1 MLDSTRPATWADL
14 LKLARD
20 LNAEGARYALI
31 GGYAI
36 AAHGYNRFSEDV
48 DLLVDPSRENTSRWV
63 RALSKLPDG
72 AAAELKGDDEIFER
86 EGNYAI
92 RINDEFTVDVM
103 PAACGHEWQEL
114 SHHIVY
120 VEIEGV
126 TLPVLSLQGL
136 LLTKEGMRDKDKA
149 DRAVLLRALEAV
161 RP

>member
-1 MLDSTRPATWADL
+1 MPDSTRPATWADL
-14 LKLARD
+14 LQLARY

-48 DLLVDPSRENTSRWV
+48 DLLVDPSPQNTGRWV

-72 AAAELKGDDEIFER
+72 AAAELAGDDELFER
-86 EGNYAI
+86 EGHYAI

-103 PAACGHEWQEL
+103 PAACGHGWLEL
-114 SHHIVY
+114 APHIVEM
-120 VEIEGV
+120 EIDGV

-149 DRAVLLRALEAV
+149 DRAVLLRALEAA
-161 RP
+161 PK